1 MQSGYFGGD
10 AASRK
15 RYYGIKRQIA
25 FQKKFPLSQY
35 SYAPLARGSEMSLS
49 TYGPTYKTATP
60 AQRAARKEFMMSGR
74 GRYYRGRGG
83 YFGKLLGSLVG
94 QADAGDKYG
103 DMVWDFVKDKIPPK
117 YSALGQAVFD
127 ITDDYK
133 GNIKNRQMKGRGKY
147 YTNSLVQDGGA
158 SNIVPAFTP
167 SDMQEITY
175 SNKEYVRDIYA
186 PLTGNVF
193 EVQSWNLN
201 PGLVSAFPWLSQIA
215 MNFEEYEFI
224 QLAFTYKS
232 TVADF
237 ASASGQVGQVAI
249 ATQYNP
255 NAYDFADKEEMMLY
269 QGGMSAKTTES
280 IIHGIECDPAKLAGA
295 AQKYVRMG
303 SIPPTED
310 LKNYDLG
317 KTSLAVLNVPATYAG
332 QQLGELWVSYTVRLR
347 KPKLMA
353 QNAYNIRRD
362 LWLSYPIATT
372 TATTDTILSKCVLLY
387 GSRNS
392 LGATITIPNSSTV
405 APTGAGTD
413 NLTVLPVGT
422 ATVSPN
428 TIGNQQEII
437 LTLPPDYS
445 GIIKLVIRSRS
456 NNGTAIVW
464 NVVTQALATIKRF
477 LDISDFS
484 LAGSPATITRYWTNY
499 RMTWDDGAVTNETEV
514 HLRIQPAS
522 GGVPNSLIIVGNVN
536 KPTTSNIFYGF
547 PYIELSQYNSWLS
560 VEDNGRND
568 AIDLVT
574 SANAQALWT

>member
-10 AASRK
+10 AASRR
-15 RYYGIKRQIA
+15 RYYGVKRQIA

-49 TYGPTYKTATP
+49 TYGPSYKTATP

-94 QADAGDKYG
+94 QAEAGDKYG

-133 GNIKNRQMKGRGKY
+133 GNIKNRPITKGRGKY
-147 YTNSLVQDGGA
+147 YTNNLIQDGGA
-158 SNIVPAFTP
+158 SNIVPAFSP
-167 SDMQEITY
+167 SDLQEITY

-186 PLTGNVF
+186 PLSGNVF

-201 PGLVSAFPWLSQIA
+201 PGLVAAFPWLSQIA
-215 MNFEEYEFI
+215 INFEEYEFM

-237 ASASGQVGQVAI
+237 ASASGQVGQIAI

-295 AQKYVRMG
+295 PQKYVRVG
-303 SIPPTED
+303 TIPPTED

-317 KTSLAVLNVPATYAG
+317 KTSLAVLNVPSTYAG
-332 QQLGELWVSYTVRLR
+332 QQLGELWVSYTIRLR
-347 KPKLMA
+347 KPKLMS
-353 QNAYNIRRD
+353 QNAYNVRRD
-362 LWLSYPIATT
+362 VWVHKSTEAMTVANNPIM
-372 TATTDTILSKCVLLY
+372 SKGTLLRA
-387 GSRNS
+387 SRSS
-392 LGATITIPNSSTV
+392 LGALLTVPSGITI
-405 APTGAGTD
+405 
-413 NLTVLPVGT
+413 LPVTSDTDVLT
-422 ATVSPN
+422 AVPAAGQTTVQN
-428 TIGNQQEII
+428 TLDQAIDFI

-445 GIIKLVIRSRS
+445 GILSIRVRS
-456 NNGTAIVW
+456 TASAATTLTW
-464 NVVTQALATIKRF
+464 FAVTKALDTIKRF
-477 LDISDFS
+477 NDIP
-484 LAGSPATITRYWTNY
+484 LITGTTPSWVQSRSIYDQYNDAE
-499 RMTWDDGAVTNETEV
+499 MEL
-514 HLRIQPAS
+514 HLRVQPAS
-522 GGVPNSLIIVGNVN
+522 GGVPNSIMFALYPNKAVGTTYSIPLIEI
-536 KPTTSNIFYGF
+536 T
-547 PYIELSQYNSWLS
+547 QYNSWLS
-560 VEDNGRND
+560 VEDNGRAD
-568 AIDLVT
+568 QLDLVT
-574 SANAQALWT
+574 LANAAASWI

>member
-10 AASRK
+10 AAGRK
-15 RYYGIKRQIA
+15 RYYGVKRQIA

-49 TYGPTYKTATP
+49 TYGPSYKMASQ

-83 YFGKLLGSLVG
+83 YFGKLLGSMVG

-133 GNIKNRQMKGRGKY
+133 GSIKNRPMKGRGKY
-147 YTNSLVQDGGA
+147 VTNSLIQDGHS
-158 SNIVPAFTP
+158 SNIVPSFST

-186 PLTGNVF
+186 PLSGNVF

-215 MNFEEYEFI
+215 INFEEYEFM
-224 QLAFTYKS
+224 QLIFTYKS

-237 ASASGQVGQVAI
+237 ASASGQVGQIAI

-280 IIHGIECDPAKLAGA
+280 IIHGIECDPSKLAGA
-295 AQKYVRMG
+295 PQKYVRG
-303 SIPPTED
+303 GTIPPTED

-317 KTSLAVLNVPATYAG
+317 KTSLAVLNVPSTYAG
-332 QQLGELWVSYTVRLR
+332 QQLGELWVSYTIRLR
-347 KPKLMA
+347 KPKLMS

-362 LWLSYPIATT
+362 IWCHSNTTGLPGTNIPTLSLGQ
-372 TATTDTILSKCVLLY
+372 ILK

-392 LGATITIPNSSTV
+392 LGGILTV
-405 APTGAGTD
+405 PKNGVYWPTGDNTDILTTVPAAGNTIS
-413 NLTVLPVGT
+413 NNT
-422 ATVSPN
+422 ATN
-428 TIGNQQEII
+428 ILQEFSLI
-437 LTLPPDYS
+437 LPPDYS
-445 GIIKLVIRSRS
+445 GVLSIRIRGSVS
-456 NNGTAIVW
+456 TGGNITWIAL
-464 NVVTQALATIKRF
+464 TQAIDTIKRF
-477 LDISDFS
+477 NDMPTIATSGGTKSWQNFRSTSDE
-484 LAGSPATITRYWTNY
+484 NY
-499 RMTWDDGAVTNETEV
+499 YSQELELHVRV
-514 HLRIQPAS
+514 QPAS
-522 GGVPNSLIIVGNVN
+522 GGVPNLIQFAMNTPKAQTYTYTV
-536 KPTTSNIFYGF
+536 PL
-547 PYIELSQYNSWLS
+547 IEITQYNTWLS
-560 VEDNGRND
+560 IEDNGKAD
-568 AIDLVT
+568 QLDLVT
-574 SANAQALWT
+574 LEGAPGYYA